1 MFCGIEPVSGG
12 HKRVTA
18 RFQPVESIATHAVRA
33 RLARERLEL
42 DRRIDDER
50 SRAGVPHGPADGEC
64 AGRSCPAL
72 AQAQLSGHDLRPDDR
87 FQLQIK
93 RDGDD
98 RPEGDPRGDPQ
109 GAPKL
114 ADGVPPIDLRHQ
126 GRRRIGLADQRPLEI
141 GLRDRAKAAEPCQRL
156 PEQLMLLR
164 RSLRPALARPGRDQV
179 AAIDPQGRRPFL
191 VGAVLER
198 VDRLRIAQLP
208 VLAHLVQ
215 EQVEGGP
222 VRRILLVRRLETD
235 VGLAQRLGRLRVL
248 DDCIEGAVEVLKH
261 RSSSNVHR
269 QTFPPPAP
277 SGADA
282 RPIAMIANP
291 RGATRW
297 RFLVSLPRRHRASEA
312 YGHRA
317 GWARS
322 ESRERSY
329 RDASV
334 RGAVA
339 PFACCDNIGDD
350 QYPHVD
356 RGIRRSELRPGCAMA
371 WGAAR

>member
-1 MFCGIEPVSGG
+1 MRSAGPARRSPRRSSRETTSGPTIVSSS
-12 HKRVTA
+12 RSSAMVTTA
-18 RFQPVESIATHAVRA
+18 RKATRGAIPRA
-33 RLARERLEL
+33 
-42 DRRIDDER
+42 
-50 SRAGVPHGPADGEC
+50 
-64 AGRSCPAL
+64 
-72 AQAQLSGHDLRPDDR
+72 
-87 FQLQIK
+87 LQNS
-93 RDGDD
+93 
-98 RPEGDPRGDPQ
+98 
-109 GAPKL
+109 L
-114 ADGVPPIDLRHQ
+114 DGVPPIDLRHQ

-141 GLRDRAKAAEPCQRL
+141 GLRDRAKAAEPRQRL

-179 AAIDPQGRRPFL
+179 AAIDPQRRRPLL

-235 VGLAQRLGRLRVL
+235 VGLAQRLGRLWVL

-269 QTFPPPAP
+269 QTSPPPAP
-277 SGADA
+277 SGAEA

-297 RFLVSLPRRHRASEA
+297 RFVVWLPRRHRASEP

-322 ESRERSY
+322 ESRERSSAT
-329 RDASV
+329 RPCAV
-334 RGAVA
+334 RWHLRLLR
-339 PFACCDNIGDD
+339 
-350 QYPHVD
+350 QHL
-356 RGIRRSELRPGCAMA
+356 RRSIPSC
-371 WGAAR
+371 